1 MQGVAMKLGDFP
13 WRLLVRVL
21 TAIVGGYALASLFAT
36 ALALGLLA
44 LTSMPRLEAVRASA
58 LASFLVYAVAIMAI
72 IHSRSTTQAWIWLS
86 LGCLVCLLIIG
97 ISK

>member
-1 MQGVAMKLGDFP
+1 MKLGDFP

-36 ALALGLLA
+36 ALALELLA
-44 LTSMPRLEAVRASA
+44 LTSMPRLEAVRAGA

-72 IHSRSTTQAWIWLS
+72 IHSRSITRAWVWLS
-86 LGCLVCLLIIG
+86 LGGLVCLLIIG
-97 ISK
+97 IGK

>member
-1 MQGVAMKLGDFP
+1 MKLGDFP

-21 TAIVGGYALASLFAT
+21 TAIVGGYALVSLFAT

-44 LTSMPRLEAVRASA
+44 LTSMSRLEAVRAGA

-72 IHSRSTTQAWIWLS
+72 IHSRSITRAWGWLS
-86 LGCLVCLLIIG
+86 LGGLVCLLIIG